1 MRGPQFE
8 KTGAMAPRRQR
19 PARDGQLSG
28 NATTAMTSSHHIHRY
43 SARLLGERRAV
54 RRGGRRRTDRE
65 PRRGW
70 IPAVWIALGVA
81 AADWSAKTSVAA
93 RVPVDGFV
101 EVVPGR
107 LAFYHVQ
114 NHAMMLGL
122 WANFPLAAR
131 QVIAV
136 GGAVVG
142 LVFLLQIL
150 GRGHRFTQRERP
162 FAWVYVGLALGGMM
176 GNLGE
181 RLVHWGVT
189 DFISLHWGGAWLPP
203 GNLADVALFLS
214 MPLSV
219 PVVLFEAMGRMR
231 RGTAPAPPED
241 VVEVAAEVS
250 PDVKPA
256 L

>member
-1 MRGPQFE
+1 
-8 KTGAMAPRRQR
+8 MASAHP
-19 PARDGQLSG
+19 
-28 NATTAMTSSHHIHRY
+28 IHRY
-43 SARLLGERRAV
+43 SSRLLGERRAV
-54 RRGGRRRTDRE
+54 RRGGRRRTDQE

-70 IPAVWIALGVA
+70 IPAVWIALAVA
-81 AADWSAKTSVAA
+81 AADWSAKLAVSAH
-93 RVPVDGFV
+93 VPVDGFV

-107 LAFYHVQ
+107 LAFYHVM

-122 WANFPLAAR
+122 WSNVPLAGR

-136 GGAVVG
+136 FGAIVG
-142 LVFLLQIL
+142 LLFLLQIL

-162 FAWVYVGLALGGMM
+162 FAWAYVGLALGGMM

-189 DFISLHWGGAWLPP
+189 DFISLHWGGLWLPP

-219 PVVLFEAMGRMR
+219 PVILFEALARTR
-231 RGTAPAPPED
+231 RSSAAAPPAE
-241 VVEVAAEVS
+241 VVDISAEVA
-250 PDVKPA
+250 PDVNPA